1 MHTTRAAPPVANN
14 PSKRSRRP
22 KPHFFRRS
30 HQGAAGSDY
39 TPDEVEFMQAIDKYK
54 RDQRRP
60 FPTWCEVLAVFI
72 ALGYRKRGRQRIR
85 YAGGQ

>member
-1 MHTTRAAPPVANN
+1 
-14 PSKRSRRP
+14 
-22 KPHFFRRS
+22 
-30 HQGAAGSDY
+30 
-39 TPDEVEFMQAIDKYK
+39 MQAIDKYK